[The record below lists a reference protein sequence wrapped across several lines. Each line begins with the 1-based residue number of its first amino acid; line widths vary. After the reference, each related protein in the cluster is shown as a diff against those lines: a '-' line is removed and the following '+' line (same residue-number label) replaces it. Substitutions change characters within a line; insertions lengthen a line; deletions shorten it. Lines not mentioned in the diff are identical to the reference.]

1 MVKNRTCL
9 KEVIPIEISF
19 IEWLGY
25 YQGQIIK
32 ELIRHIQIIAI
43 SLPFALMI
51 SVPLGFYISPRP
63 KMAQIV
69 INLAS
74 IMMTIP
80 SLALFGLMVVLLAP
94 FHLGLGIVPAVIAI
108 TLYSMLP
115 ITRNTYIAIN
125 QVPEGMIEA
134 ARGMGMTKQQIL
146 WRVKLPLSIPV
157 IMAGVRNAMVLGV
170 SVATFA
176 SLVAAGGLGYFIF
189 SGIGRSNLRMVLVGA
204 ILVSI
209 LGIGVNY
216 FLLLVEDWITPKG
229 LKVK

>member
-1 MVKNRTCL
+1 
-9 KEVIPIEISF
+9 
-19 IEWLGY
+19 
-25 YQGQIIK
+25 
-32 ELIRHIQIIAI
+32 
-43 SLPFALMI
+43 
-51 SVPLGFYISPRP
+51 
-63 KMAQIV
+63 MAQIV
-69 INLAS
+69 INIAS

-94 FHLGLGIVPAVIAI
+94 FNLGLGIVPAVIAI

-134 ARGMGMTKQQIL
+134 ARGMGMTMQQIL

-209 LGIGVNY
+209 MGIAVNY

-229 LKVK
+229 LKVKR

>member
-1 MVKNRTCL
+1 M
-9 KEVIPIEISF
+9 EISF

-25 YQGQIIK
+25 FQGKIIQ

-43 SLPFALMI
+43 SLPFALI
-51 SVPLGFYISPRP
+51 VSIPLGFYISPRP
-63 KMAQIV
+63 KLAQIV
-69 INLAS
+69 IYLSS
-74 IMMTIP
+74 IIMTIP

-134 ARGMGMTKQQIL
+134 ARGMGMTKEQIL

-157 IMAGVRNAMVLGV
+157 IMAGIRNAMVLGV

-216 FLLLVEDWITPKG
+216 FLMLVEEWITPKG
-229 LKVK
+229 LKVKR

>member
-1 MVKNRTCL
+1 L
-9 KEVIPIEISF
+9 IPIEISF

-25 YQGQIIK
+25 FQGKIIQ
-32 ELIRHIQIIAI
+32 ELLRHIQIIAF
-43 SLPFALMI
+43 SLPFALII

-63 KMAQIV
+63 KLAQIV
-69 INLAS
+69 IYLS
-74 IMMTIP
+74 SVVMTIP

-94 FHLGLGIVPAVIAI
+94 FNLGLGIVPAVIAI

-170 SVATFA
+170 SIATFA

-189 SGIGRSNLRMVLVGA
+189 SGIARSNIRMVLVGA

-216 FLLLVEDWITPKG
+216 FLMLVEEWITPKG
-229 LKVK
+229 LKVKR

>member
-1 MVKNRTCL
+1 L
-9 KEVIPIEISF
+9 IPIEISF

-25 YQGQIIK
+25 FQGKIIQ
-32 ELIRHIQIIAI
+32 ELLRHIQIIAI
-43 SLPFALMI
+43 SIPFALII

-63 KMAQIV
+63 KLAQVV
-69 INLAS
+69 IYMAS
-74 IMMTIP
+74 ILMTIP
-80 SLALFGLMVVLLAP
+80 SLALFGLMVFLLAP
-94 FHLGLGIVPAVIAI
+94 FNLGLGMVPAVIAI

-157 IMAGVRNAMVLGV
+157 IMAGVRNAIVLGV

-189 SGIGRSNLRMVLVGA
+189 SGIARSNLRMVLVGA

-216 FLLLVEDWITPKG
+216 FLMLVEEWITPKG
-229 LKVK
+229 LKVKR

>member
-1 MVKNRTCL
+1 L
-9 KEVIPIEISF
+9 
-19 IEWLGY
+19 
-25 YQGQIIK
+25 
-32 ELIRHIQIIAI
+32 RHIQIIAF
-43 SLPFALMI
+43 SLPFALII

-63 KMAQIV
+63 KLAQIV
-69 INLAS
+69 IYLS
-74 IMMTIP
+74 SVVMTIP

-94 FHLGLGIVPAVIAI
+94 FNLGLGIVPAVIAI

-170 SVATFA
+170 SIATFA

-189 SGIGRSNLRMVLVGA
+189 SGIARSNIRMVLVGA

-216 FLLLVEDWITPKG
+216 FLMLVEEWITPKG
-229 LKVK
+229 LKVKR

>member
-1 MVKNRTCL
+1 
-9 KEVIPIEISF
+9 
-19 IEWLGY
+19 
-25 YQGQIIK
+25 
-32 ELIRHIQIIAI
+32 
-43 SLPFALMI
+43 
-51 SVPLGFYISPRP
+51 
-63 KMAQIV
+63 MAQIV
-69 INLAS
+69 IYLSS

-80 SLALFGLMVVLLAP
+80 SLALFGLMVILLAP
-94 FHLGLGIVPAVIAI
+94 FNLGLGIVPAVIAI

-125 QVPEGMIEA
+125 QVPEGTIEA

-157 IMAGVRNAMVLGV
+157 IMAGIRNAMVLGV
-170 SVATFA
+170 SIATFA

-229 LKVK
+229 LKVKR

>member
-1 MVKNRTCL
+1 LIK
-9 KEVIPIEISF
+9 IEISF

-25 YQGQIIK
+25 FQGKIIQ
-32 ELIRHIQIIAI
+32 ELLRHIQIIAI
-43 SLPFALMI
+43 SLPFALII

-69 INLAS
+69 IYLSS

-80 SLALFGLMVVLLAP
+80 SLALFGLMVILLAP
-94 FHLGLGIVPAVIAI
+94 FNLGLGIVPAIIAI

-157 IMAGVRNAMVLGV
+157 IMAGIRNAMVLGV
-170 SVATFA
+170 SIATFA

-216 FLLLVEDWITPKG
+216 FLILVEDWVTPKG
-229 LKVK
+229 LKVKR

>member
-1 MVKNRTCL
+1 
-9 KEVIPIEISF
+9 
-19 IEWLGY
+19 
-25 YQGQIIK
+25 
-32 ELIRHIQIIAI
+32 
-43 SLPFALMI
+43 
-51 SVPLGFYISPRP
+51 VPLGFYISSRPRL
-63 KMAQIV
+63 ARIV
-69 INLAS
+69 INITS
-74 IMMTIP
+74 ILMTIP

-94 FHLGLGIVPAVIAI
+94 FKLGLGIVPAVIAI
-108 TLYSMLP
+108 TMYSMLP

-134 ARGMGMTKQQIL
+134 ARGMGMTKNQIL

-189 SGIGRSNLRMVLVGA
+189 SGISRSNLRMVLVGA

-216 FLLLVEDWITPKG
+216 FLILVEEWITPKG
-229 LKVK
+229 LKVKR

>member
-1 MVKNRTCL
+1 M
-9 KEVIPIEISF
+9 
-19 IEWLGY
+19 GY
-25 YQGQIIK
+25 FQGRIIQ
-32 ELIRHIQIIAI
+32 EFLRHIQIIAFSI
-43 SLPFALMI
+43 PFALI
-51 SVPLGFYISPRP
+51 VSVPLGFYISPRP
-63 KMAQIV
+63 KLAQVV
-69 INLAS
+69 IYITS

-94 FHLGLGIVPAVIAI
+94 FNLGLGIVPAVIAI

-134 ARGMGMTKQQIL
+134 AKGMGMTKKQVL

-157 IMAGVRNAMVLGV
+157 IMAGVRNAIVLGV

-189 SGIGRSNLRMVLVGA
+189 SGIARSNLRMVLVGA

-216 FLLLVEDWITPKG
+216 FLMLVEEWITPKG
-229 LKVK
+229 LKVKR

>member
-1 MVKNRTCL
+1 M
-9 KEVIPIEISF
+9 
-19 IEWLGY
+19 EWLGY
-25 YQGQIIK
+25 FKGTIV
-32 ELIRHIQIIAI
+32 EEFIRHIQIVAI
-43 SLPFALMI
+43 SLPFALII
-51 SVPLGFYISPRP
+51 SVPLGFYISARP
-63 KMAQIV
+63 KIAQTV
-69 INLAS
+69 INITS
-74 IMMTIP
+74 ILMTIP

-94 FHLGLGIVPAVIAI
+94 FKLGLGIVPAVIAI

-125 QVPEGMIEA
+125 QVPAGMIEA

-189 SGIGRSNLRMVLVGA
+189 SGISRFNLRMVGVGA

-216 FLLLVEDWITPKG
+216 FLILVEEWITPRG
-229 LKVK
+229 LKVKR

>member
-1 MVKNRTCL
+1 L
-9 KEVIPIEISF
+9 IPIEISF

-25 YQGQIIK
+25 FQGKIIQ
-32 ELIRHIQIIAI
+32 ELLRHIQIIAF
-43 SLPFALMI
+43 SLPFALII

-63 KMAQIV
+63 KLAQIV
-69 INLAS
+69 IYLS
-74 IMMTIP
+74 SVVMTIP

-94 FHLGLGIVPAVIAI
+94 FNLGLGIVPAVIAI

-170 SVATFA
+170 SIATFA

-189 SGIGRSNLRMVLVGA
+189 SGIGRSNIRMVLVGA

-216 FLLLVEDWITPKG
+216 FLMLVEEWITPKG
-229 LKVK
+229 LKVKR

>member
-1 MVKNRTCL
+1 MIK
-9 KEVIPIEISF
+9 IEISF
-19 IEWLGY
+19 FEWMGY
-25 YQGQIIK
+25 FQGRIIQ
-32 ELIRHIQIIAI
+32 EFVRHIQIIAI
-43 SLPFALMI
+43 SIPFALII

-63 KMAQIV
+63 KLAQIV
-69 INLAS
+69 IYITS

-94 FHLGLGIVPAVIAI
+94 FNLGLGIVPAVIAI

-125 QVPEGMIEA
+125 QVSEGMIEA

-157 IMAGVRNAMVLGV
+157 IMAGVRNAIVLGV

-176 SLVAAGGLGYFIF
+176 TLVAAGGLGYFIF
-189 SGIGRSNLRMVLVGA
+189 SGIARSNLRMVLVGA

-216 FLLLVEDWITPKG
+216 FLMLLEIWITPKG
-229 LKVK
+229 LKLKR

>member
-1 MVKNRTCL
+1 
-9 KEVIPIEISF
+9 
-19 IEWLGY
+19 
-25 YQGQIIK
+25 
-32 ELIRHIQIIAI
+32 
-43 SLPFALMI
+43 
-51 SVPLGFYISPRP
+51 
-63 KMAQIV
+63 
-69 INLAS
+69 
-74 IMMTIP
+74 MTIP

-94 FHLGLGIVPAVIAI
+94 FKLGLGIVPAVIAI
-108 TLYSMLP
+108 TMYSMLP

-134 ARGMGMTKQQIL
+134 ARGMGMTKNQIL

-189 SGIGRSNLRMVLVGA
+189 SGISRSNLRMVLVGA

-216 FLLLVEDWITPKG
+216 FLILVEEWITPKG
-229 LKVK
+229 LKVKR

>member
-1 MVKNRTCL
+1 LIK
-9 KEVIPIEISF
+9 IEISF

-25 YQGQIIK
+25 FQGKIIQ
-32 ELIRHIQIIAI
+32 ELLRHIQIIAI
-43 SLPFALMI
+43 SLPFALI
-51 SVPLGFYISPRP
+51 VSVPLGFFISPRP
-63 KMAQIV
+63 KLAQIV
-69 INLAS
+69 IYLSS

-94 FHLGLGIVPAVIAI
+94 FNLGLGIVPAVIAI

-125 QVPEGMIEA
+125 QVPEGTIEA

-157 IMAGVRNAMVLGV
+157 IMAGIRNAMVLGV
-170 SVATFA
+170 SIATFA

-216 FLLLVEDWITPKG
+216 FLMLIEEWITPKG
-229 LKVK
+229 LKVKR

>member
-1 MVKNRTCL
+1 M
-9 KEVIPIEISF
+9 
-19 IEWLGY
+19 GY
-25 YQGQIIK
+25 FQGRIIQ
-32 ELIRHIQIIAI
+32 EFLRHIQIIAFSI
-43 SLPFALMI
+43 PFALI
-51 SVPLGFYISPRP
+51 VSVPLGFYISPRP
-63 KMAQIV
+63 KLAQVV
-69 INLAS
+69 IYITS

-94 FHLGLGIVPAVIAI
+94 FNLGLGIVPAVIAI

-134 ARGMGMTKQQIL
+134 AKGMGMTKKQVL

-157 IMAGVRNAMVLGV
+157 IMAGVRNAIVLGV

-189 SGIGRSNLRMVLVGA
+189 SGIARSNLRMVLVGA

-216 FLLLVEDWITPKG
+216 FLMLIEEWITPKG
-229 LKVK
+229 LKVKR

>member
-1 MVKNRTCL
+1 MA
-9 KEVIPIEISF
+9 
-19 IEWLGY
+19 
-25 YQGQIIK
+25 
-32 ELIRHIQIIAI
+32 RHIQIILI
-43 SLPFALMI
+43 SLPFALII

-63 KMAQIV
+63 KIARVV
-69 INLAS
+69 IYIAS
-74 IMMTIP
+74 ILMTIP

-94 FHLGLGIVPAVIAI
+94 LNLGLGIVPAVIAI

-189 SGIGRSNLRMVLVGA
+189 SGISRSNLRMVLVGA

-209 LGIGVNY
+209 LGIGINY

-229 LKVK
+229 LKVKR